1 MSRDVTIPVNRP
13 PNLPFSVIGMPVKP
27 FFFFASSTSATQF
40 VGPYFRVTQRKV
52 EKPSSNHLLF
62 DQNQLH
68 SIRLIENFEAP
79 TQVLAGR
86 LNAKQKHKHNDT

>member
-40 VGPYFRVTQRKV
+40 VGPYFRVTQF
-52 EKPSSNHLLF
+52 HLENNKLELF
-62 DQNQLH
+62 TLQSE
-68 SIRLIENFEAP
+68 SIRLTETENYQMP
-79 TQVLAGR
+79 TPVLVGR
-86 LNAKQKHKHNDT
+86 